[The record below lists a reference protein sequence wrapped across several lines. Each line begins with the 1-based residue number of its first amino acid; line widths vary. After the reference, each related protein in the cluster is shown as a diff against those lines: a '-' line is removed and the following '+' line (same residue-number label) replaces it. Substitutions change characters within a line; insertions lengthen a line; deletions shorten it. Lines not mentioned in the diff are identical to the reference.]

1 MLNRRQFVCA
11 AAAGA
16 AMLTRI
22 PNAFAQGYDMLIKGG
37 RVVDPALG
45 IDATRDVAIA
55 GGKIAAVEANIA
67 GAAKETIDA
76 RGKLVVPGL
85 IDVHVHAARTKEGPP
100 LALQDGVTA
109 WVDAGS
115 AGADNID
122 AAVAVAK
129 GGPNLGKLLINI
141 ARTGVT
147 AGGELMD
154 MSRAD
159 VALARG
165 AIARHRDVVIGVKA
179 RLSAN
184 VAGAGDLEALRRA
197 QEA

>member
-1 MLNRRQFVCA
+1 MLNRRHFICA

-22 PNAFAQGYDMLIKGG
+22 PTALAQSYDLIIKGG
-37 RVVDPALG
+37 RVIDPSLAL
-45 IDATRDVAIA
+45 DATRDVAIA
-55 GGKIAAVEANIA
+55 GGKIAAVAANITA
-67 GAAKETIDA
+67 EAKETIDA

-85 IDVHVHAARTKEGPP
+85 VDIHVHAARTKEGPA

-109 WVDAGS
+109 WVDGGS

-129 GGPNLGKLLINI
+129 GAPNRGRLLINI
-141 ARTGVT
+141 ARTGIVT
-147 AGGELMD
+147 GGELKD

-159 VALARG
+159 VSLARG
-165 AIARHRDVVIGVKA
+165 AIARNRDY
-179 RLSAN
+179 
-184 VAGAGDLEALRRA
+184 
-197 QEA
+197 